1 MLPAFGRYCNIFIAL
16 WGFSEDL
23 NPTLHK
29 VSHDHLSNF
38 K

>member
-1 MLPAFGRYCNIFIAL
+1 MLPAFGIYCNIFIAL
-16 WGFSEDL
+16 CGFSEDL

-38 K
+38 E